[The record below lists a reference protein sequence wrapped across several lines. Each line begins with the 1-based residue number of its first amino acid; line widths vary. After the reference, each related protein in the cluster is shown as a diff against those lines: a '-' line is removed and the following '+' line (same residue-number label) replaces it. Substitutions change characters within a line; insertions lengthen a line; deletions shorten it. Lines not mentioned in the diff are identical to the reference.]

1 MQQDQIFNMLMDKDD
16 VSWQSILLDLV
27 RTEKMD
33 PWDIDVSQLSR
44 KYLDM
49 IKKLKELDFRLTGK
63 VVLAAALLL
72 KIKSKRLVGAD
83 IEFLDSLFSQT
94 DEVEEGFD
102 DLGLSDVE
110 IMRRMI
116 EDENPRLIPRT
127 PQPRRRKVSI
137 YDLMD
142 ALQKAMEVKRRR
154 LIKEIPELK
163 EITLPEKKKDV
174 TEIMRDIF
182 SMVRAFFI
190 KTSGKKKLTFSHL
203 LPAETRDAKV
213 FTFIPLLHLT
223 NQRRIDMLQYEHFG
237 EIEIKMLKAK
247 AQRQKQM
254 LEKQKEVKKPEGKTK

>member
-163 EITLPEKKKDV
+163 EI
-174 TEIMRDIF
+174 
-182 SMVRAFFI
+182 
-190 KTSGKKKLTFSHL
+190 
-203 LPAETRDAKV
+203 KV
-213 FTFIPLLHLT
+213 I
-223 NQRRIDMLQYEHFG
+223 
-237 EIEIKMLKAK
+237 
-247 AQRQKQM
+247 
-254 LEKQKEVKKPEGKTK
+254 